1 MIVFECGFVF
11 LCVCVCLSL
20 SFSLFSANA
29 SIAQNG
35 KFQKDI
41 DIQSKE
47 IKDLYVANGGKDADI
62 AALREKL
69 SSLLHDTNLQIK
81 TVRKLLRD
89 YNLDRDILLPS
100 I

>member
-1 MIVFECGFVF
+1 M
-11 LCVCVCLSL
+11 
-20 SFSLFSANA
+20 
-29 SIAQNG
+29 
-35 KFQKDI
+35 

-47 IKDLYVANGGKDADI
+47 VKDLCVANGGKDADI
-62 AALREKL
+62 AALKEKL

>member
-1 MIVFECGFVF
+1 MCVFAVGWCVNVCKCG
-11 LCVCVCLSL
+11 
-20 SFSLFSANA
+20 ANA

-35 KFQKDI
+35 KFQKEM

-47 IKDLYVANGGKDADI
+47 IKDLCVANGGKDADI
-62 AALREKL
+62 AALKEKL
-69 SSLLHDTNLQIK
+69 SSLLHATNLQIK

-89 YNLDRDILLPS
+89 YNLDRGILLPS